1 MDREGITA
9 EQEIVGYLDAA
20 GPVHDD
26 LRRILTQV
34 SGFSMML
41 FTSDKRRL
49 LPADLIHDAARDQ
62 AQTAERIRAL
72 RVPERAGHHHHH
84 LTLAADAIAQS
95 CAAAIACGKSGATDG
110 ERDVLVAALKSAV
123 GQLRILATLLPGFEP
138 VAFGQACCALH
149 ARAATG

>member
-62 AQTAERIRAL
+62 AQTTERIRAL

-84 LTLAADAIAQS
+84 LTLAADAALLLVITRSVITYLQ
-95 CAAAIACGKSGATDG
+95 CVRTDLFKLA
-110 ERDVLVAALKSAV
+110 LVK
-123 GQLRILATLLPGFEP
+123 F
-138 VAFGQACCALH
+138 
-149 ARAATG
+149 